1 LIFGGWILQVGIRLG
16 FAAHRASPFYLPD
29 EAGYLL
35 AARLLAGGAGGD
47 LSGPH
52 GLYQGG
58 YPVLISPAFWLS
70 DDPATV
76 YRLVIAINSLVGASL
91 LVLAYVALRRLSLPR
106 TQAYVLAT
114 VTALLPSGIY
124 YGELALTEAILPVVV
139 LGWLL
144 LVHSWLT
151 SGRLGYGVAASAVAA
166 YSYCVHAR
174 GTIIV
179 MVHAGLLVAVLWRSW
194 AKKRDIAVMASVLVS
209 GSAAGWALNGWVRSQ
224 LYPGGVTALGD
235 VLFSRLTSVDGLGW
249 TLALAAGKIWYLIVS
264 TWGVAGVGLL
274 AVGVLAVRRGTPYAI
289 RAMACMTLATLVG
302 IALGTSAATPDER
315 SVANFA
321 YGRYLSCLAP
331 VLFLAGAAFAARTT
345 RRTAVWAGLA
355 TADLTLVTGCITWLY
370 AGDRLSRKFS
380 VWDFPEICFLT
391 WNWRSLELWTA
402 TWVALL
408 LLLLALGGL
417 VIANGRRSGLLI
429 VAVAFIALDLAVMT
443 VITKRV
449 TRYWARGLETAASL
463 SPAGLRAQ
471 DHVAID
477 HGLSWRIRFPQ
488 TFQVRTGLKPINR
501 YRRETLP
508 PDTTLVVV
516 PWGYRL
522 LPRDSWPAAPANWQ
536 PVWRRRTNAGNWV
549 AWRRAG

>member
-1 LIFGGWILQVGIRLG
+1 MPILVYDGGDVMGSLGATRSSERTEFEAERNLLRVRLWPLLLFGGWILQVGIRLG

-70 DDPATV
+70 EDPATV

-249 TLALAAGKIWYLIVS
+249 
-264 TWGVAGVGLL
+264 
-274 AVGVLAVRRGTPYAI
+274 
-289 RAMACMTLATLVG
+289 
-302 IALGTSAATPDER
+302 
-315 SVANFA
+315 
-321 YGRYLSCLAP
+321 
-331 VLFLAGAAFAARTT
+331 
-345 RRTAVWAGLA
+345 
-355 TADLTLVTGCITWLY
+355 
-370 AGDRLSRKFS
+370 
-380 VWDFPEICFLT
+380 
-391 WNWRSLELWTA
+391 
-402 TWVALL
+402 
-408 LLLLALGGL
+408 
-417 VIANGRRSGLLI
+417 
-429 VAVAFIALDLAVMT
+429 
-443 VITKRV
+443 
-449 TRYWARGLETAASL
+449 
-463 SPAGLRAQ
+463 
-471 DHVAID
+471 
-477 HGLSWRIRFPQ
+477 
-488 TFQVRTGLKPINR
+488 
-501 YRRETLP
+501 
-508 PDTTLVVV
+508 
-516 PWGYRL
+516 
-522 LPRDSWPAAPANWQ
+522 
-536 PVWRRRTNAGNWV
+536 
-549 AWRRAG
+549 